1 MEYRRS
7 PVDKYGLVAAFAI
20 WISLIHP
27 LMIVLAA
34 QLTPIWNLNLGGFVP
49 FYVPGNLFAIRFFTK
64 PIVRLLPTIFRKH
77 PPSFEE
83 WAAAA
88 ACYFKHCGARCSN
101 GPFGLVAVFCF
112 AHRGGGLFVCHVLFG
127 YLGYPPGWRR
137 IRSS

>member
-1 MEYRRS
+1 
-7 PVDKYGLVAAFAI
+7 
-20 WISLIHP
+20 
-27 LMIVLAA
+27 MIVLAA